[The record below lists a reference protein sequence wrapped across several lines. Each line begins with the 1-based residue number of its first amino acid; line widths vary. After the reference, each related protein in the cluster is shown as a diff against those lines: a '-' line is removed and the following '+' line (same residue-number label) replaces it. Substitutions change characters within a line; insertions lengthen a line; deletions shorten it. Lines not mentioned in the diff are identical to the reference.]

1 MTPAEKKKKILI
13 IGGGVAG
20 MEAARICA
28 LRGHQVV
35 LMEKEAA
42 LGGTV
47 AALAQD
53 PLAAEFKNF
62 VDYLGTQMRKLN
74 IDVRVCREAN
84 AKVIEEIKPD
94 AIILATGASLRM
106 PDLAENKP
114 GVLDHVEALKNR
126 PAIGQKVVVWGL
138 MYGAEFA
145 ISLAREGKEVTL
157 IGEAGEDTLASHA
170 GP

>member
-35 LMEKEAA
+35 LMEKEPA

-62 VDYLGTQMRKLN
+62 VDYLGTQMRKLE
-74 IDVRVCREAN
+74 DRC
-84 AKVIEEIKPD
+84 
-94 AIILATGASLRM
+94 
-106 PDLAENKP
+106 P
-114 GVLDHVEALKNR
+114 GLS
-126 PAIGQKVVVWGL
+126 G
-138 MYGAEFA
+138 
-145 ISLAREGKEVTL
+145 S
-157 IGEAGEDTLASHA
+157 
-170 GP
+170 